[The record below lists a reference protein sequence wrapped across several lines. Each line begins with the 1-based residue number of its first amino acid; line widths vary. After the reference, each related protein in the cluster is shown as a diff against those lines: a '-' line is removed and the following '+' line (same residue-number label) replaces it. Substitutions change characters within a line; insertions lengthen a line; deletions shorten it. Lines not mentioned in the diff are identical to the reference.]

1 VIFVVLQ
8 AKLKHWLCI
17 AFNF

>member
-1 VIFVVLQ
+1 VISVVLQ
-8 AKLKHWLCI
+8 AKLKQRLCI